1 MVRGLSLQDL
11 TSNVSA
17 SPSIK
22 QLSLSLAPG
31 LFFGLEAGPTQALV
45 GLGVQPNSAHVCSH
59 VCVCVKRLWG
69 GAWETLRDPV
79 VLVLVLTQVRGDT
92 GQPGVVD

>member
-1 MVRGLSLQDL
+1 MSAVRGLSLQDL

-31 LFFGLEAGPTQALV
+31 LFFSLEAGPTQALV
-45 GLGVQPNSAHVCSH
+45 GLGMQPNSAHVCSH
-59 VCVCVKRLWG
+59 VCVCEASVG
-69 GAWETLRDPV
+69 GSMVDP
-79 VLVLVLTQVRGDT
+79 
-92 GQPGVVD
+92 